1 MSEEQ
6 GTLTDSG
13 GPSQPEATVQ
23 PSSDDLISTVDF
35 PLPIK
40 EIPPE
45 EAKKTEEADK
55 TEDKEKEAEAA
66 KEPEKKVDEDRF
78 DKHPRFQQLIKDRN
92 EQKGLIAG
100 LTKQIEALQKPQ
112 KEVKPA
118 YKDMGAMT
126 KEALLEWQEEDPIGY
141 VRNIAQQVRAET
153 REDVLAEVTQTLEA
167 QREQAE
173 RQAIEKTYTTYAQKN
188 PDFDDMW
195 DSGELKS
202 FMDDNPGHTAISAH
216 QMLTMEKRVQEAV
229 ETATKD
235 ASKKAVSNLKAKQ
248 NARVLGSGPSAGGK
262 AVGQIPVEL
271 QDTKKYGGLA
281 TVLTARSMAR
291 TKQAS

>member
-1 MSEEQ
+1 MPEEQ
-6 GTLTDSG
+6 GTLTESG
-13 GPSQPEATVQ
+13 GTSQPEATIQ

-35 PLPIK
+35 PLPTK

-45 EAKKTEEADK
+45 EAQKTEGTDK
-55 TEDKEKEAEAA
+55 TEDKGTDVKAE
-66 KEPEKKVDEDRF
+66 KEPEKKVPEDRF
-78 DKHPRFQQLIKDRN
+78 DKHPRFQELITGRKEDRD
-92 EQKGLIAG
+92 KIAV
-100 LTKQIEALQKPQ
+100 LTQQIEALQKPQ
-112 KEVKPA
+112 KEEKPA

-126 KEALLEWQEEDPIGY
+126 KEELLEWQEENPQEY
-141 VRNIAQQVRAET
+141 ARNLAQQVRAET
-153 REDVLAEVTQTLEA
+153 RQDILAEVTSMLEA

-173 RQAIEKTYTTYAQKN
+173 RQAIEKTYTTYAKEN

-216 QMLTMEKRVQEAV
+216 QMKTMDRRIQEAV
-229 ETATKD
+229 EKATKD
-235 ASKKAVSNLKAKQ
+235 AGKKVAGNLKAKQ
-248 NARVLGSGPSAGGK
+248 QARVLGSGPSAGGK
-262 AVGQIPVEL
+262 TVGQIPVEL

-291 TKQAS
+291 TNRAS

>member
-6 GTLTDSG
+6 GTLTESG
-13 GPSQPEATVQ
+13 GTSQPEAAVQ
-23 PSSDDLISTVDF
+23 QSSDDLISTVDF

-40 EIPPE
+40 ETPPE
-45 EAKKTEEADK
+45 EAKKTEEDDK
-55 TEDKEKEAEAA
+55 TEDKGKEAEAV
-66 KEPEKKVDEDRF
+66 KEPEKADEDRF

-112 KEVKPA
+112 KETKPA

-126 KEALLEWQEEDPIGY
+126 KEALLEWQEEDPLGY
-141 VRNIAQQVRAET
+141 VRNLALQVRDET
-153 REDVLAEVTQTLEA
+153 RQDVLEEVTQTLEA

-216 QMLTMEKRVQEAV
+216 QMLTMEKRIQEAV
-229 ETATKD
+229 EVATKD

-262 AVGQIPVEL
+262 VVGQIPAEL
-271 QDTKKYGGLA
+271 RDTKKYGGLTA
-281 TVLTARSMAR
+281 VLAARSLAR